1 MQIETVTVTCQGHS
15 RTEQQRWTEI
25 FVFPSHSP
33 VPCHK
38 AILHLS
44 LLPQSKNT
52 SFLFAYLAAVLSTG
66 DRVLLSEQGTSG
78 SGGWSNRDTWELVS
92 LLEAWHSCCALER
105 PPDSYSTLRFRA
117 SWSQWRQGEFA
128 ARTPSD
134 YISKH
139 FLYGMWRE
147 SEGELTE
154 QIFSWQGGRPL
165 KLSSG
170 PRINFMTWEWTL
182 CADNVISS
190 QL

>member
-66 DRVLLSEQGTSG
+66 NRVLLSEQGTSG

-128 ARTPSD
+128 ARAPQITFLN
-134 YISKH
+134 IS
-139 FLYGMWRE
+139 FMAC
-147 SEGELTE
+147 GEN
-154 QIFSWQGGRPL
+154 L
-165 KLSSG
+165 K
-170 PRINFMTWEWTL
+170 E
-182 CADNVISS
+182 SS
-190 QL
+190 QNRYFPGKGADLWSSQVVPE